1 MHPCET
7 EKRRFRRRGAQLQQ
21 PLWNGSI
28 WSLSIRPR
36 AQRGRDWQV
45 GRVPHPAWLCGH
57 SGQREPP
64 QPLYFPPS
72 SWIPPPVLQGGG
84 SHGHPPPPLP
94 TAQPRGQAGLWPVS
108 FLPDSELHS
117 PPSDDAAHGLQTA
130 APLPSR
136 ALGFLG
142 PDLPTWLYPGSRASL
157 GCKTEL
163 CVQLCPVVSVS
174 VYAPS
179 GAPAACSPPSL
190 SASRQRGLCNILG
203 TGAGRAPD
211 SRGWGRAG
219 SSPPRP
225 PGSAPPRRSL
235 PVCAF
240 DLCICVTRKAAFGF
254 ILSEHMAL
262 SL

>member
-1 MHPCET
+1 MERKHLEFKHQAQSPEGSGLAGGAGPTSSLAVWTLRPARAPTAPLLPSLILDPAPCPPG
-7 EKRRFRRRGAQLQQ
+7 RGQ
-21 PLWNGSI
+21 PRS
-28 WSLSIRPR
+28 
-36 AQRGRDWQV
+36 
-45 GRVPHPAWLCGH
+45 
-57 SGQREPP
+57 
-64 QPLYFPPS
+64 
-72 SWIPPPVLQGGG
+72 
-84 SHGHPPPPLP
+84 PPPPLP